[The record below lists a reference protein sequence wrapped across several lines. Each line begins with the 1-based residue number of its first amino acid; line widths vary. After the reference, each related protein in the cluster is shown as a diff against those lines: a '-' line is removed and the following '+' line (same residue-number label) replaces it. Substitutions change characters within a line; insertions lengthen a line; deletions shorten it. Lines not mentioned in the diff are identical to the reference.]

1 VGEKEFF
8 QRLLAIS
15 NEGLNYS
22 KDPYDIERYNNLF
35 DITQK
40 FINSHL
46 TQKPINKFSQRARLS
61 NTQNRRESV
70 DPRP

>member
-1 VGEKEFF
+1 MGEKEFF

-40 FINSHL
+40 IYKYAFN
-46 TQKPINKFSQRARLS
+46 TKTYKFSQRARLS